1 MEQKLEISLSL
12 AINKDLLGQLNMP
25 DDKFIIPEP
34 DVSEEPKMQVL
45 VKPIPNNSESIEL
58 F

>member
-1 MEQKLEISLSL
+1 MEPQLSINLSLS
-12 AINKDLLGQLNMP
+12 INKDLLAQLNLN
-25 DDKFIIPEP
+25 DDKFIITEP
-34 DVSEEPKMQVL
+34 DVSDEPKMQVL